1 MRSQGCPGDELGL
14 LKCCALASCKTL
26 ASSKPTKVKSPAAVC
41 FYNTTGSLQPKRI
54 PAACHKRGR
63 RVPEL
68 CSSQNPRALP
78 NAAMRLR
85 RALLCL
91 LLRYYIRADDLDEE
105 DLFDLD
111 GEGDYEDPESYIE
124 YDQALYYDGP
134 DDYYDGIE
142 QFNMEDMADYPGEVS
157 PELLEKIFGEN
168 PASGD
173 ELDALFEELGLG
185 PEGVLYADDGY
196 GEAFFDD
203 EHPDQHKSTVKLVEP
218 ELGDVEEGLYE
229 RFGEGEDEL

>member
-1 MRSQGCPGDELGL
+1 MSLHLYASPKAASRAKAVCQSSQTLQNQGALLQPEHRDAMRS
-14 LKCCALASCKTL
+14 
-26 ASSKPTKVKSPAAVC
+26 
-41 FYNTTGSLQPKRI
+41 
-54 PAACHKRGR
+54 
-63 RVPEL
+63 
-68 CSSQNPRALP
+68 
-78 NAAMRLR
+78 LR
-85 RALLCL
+85 RAFLVL
-91 LLRYYIRADDLDEE
+91 LLRRCAADDLDEE

-196 GEAFFDD
+196 GEAFYDD

>member
-1 MRSQGCPGDELGL
+1 MRS
-14 LKCCALASCKTL
+14 
-26 ASSKPTKVKSPAAVC
+26 
-41 FYNTTGSLQPKRI
+41 
-54 PAACHKRGR
+54 
-63 RVPEL
+63 
-68 CSSQNPRALP
+68 
-78 NAAMRLR
+78 LR
-85 RALLCL
+85 RACLCL

-173 ELDALFEELGLG
+173 ELDALFEELGWAPRASCTRTMATARRSSTTSTPTSTSPPSNSSSPSWG
-185 PEGVLYADDGY
+185 MSRRASTSGSGRARTSFNVVLA
-196 GEAFFDD
+196 
-203 EHPDQHKSTVKLVEP
+203 
-218 ELGDVEEGLYE
+218 
-229 RFGEGEDEL
+229 

>member
-1 MRSQGCPGDELGL
+1 M
-14 LKCCALASCKTL
+14 
-26 ASSKPTKVKSPAAVC
+26 
-41 FYNTTGSLQPKRI
+41 
-54 PAACHKRGR
+54 
-63 RVPEL
+63 
-68 CSSQNPRALP
+68 
-78 NAAMRLR
+78 
-85 RALLCL
+85 
-91 LLRYYIRADDLDEE
+91 LRYYIRADDLDEE

-173 ELDALFEELGLG
+173 ELDALFEESGLAVAAFPSFHTGRICVVLISESIHWVFIFRIGHLGERCRFGCSGLTLVAFRAVVG
-185 PEGVLYADDGY
+185 AFSIVAFSEWIHRFIASFLAGAVL
-196 GEAFFDD
+196 
-203 EHPDQHKSTVKLVEP
+203 T
-218 ELGDVEEGLYE
+218 E
-229 RFGEGEDEL
+229 RFTFTTVMAFL

>member
-1 MRSQGCPGDELGL
+1 MRS
-14 LKCCALASCKTL
+14 
-26 ASSKPTKVKSPAAVC
+26 
-41 FYNTTGSLQPKRI
+41 
-54 PAACHKRGR
+54 
-63 RVPEL
+63 
-68 CSSQNPRALP
+68 
-78 NAAMRLR
+78 LR
-85 RALLCL
+85 RAFLVL
-91 LLRYYIRADDLDEE
+91 LLRRCAADDLDEE

-142 QFNMEDMADYPGEVS
+142 QFNLEDMADYPGEVS

-196 GEAFFDD
+196 GEAFYDD

>member
-1 MRSQGCPGDELGL
+1 
-14 LKCCALASCKTL
+14 
-26 ASSKPTKVKSPAAVC
+26 
-41 FYNTTGSLQPKRI
+41 
-54 PAACHKRGR
+54 
-63 RVPEL
+63 
-68 CSSQNPRALP
+68 
-78 NAAMRLR
+78 MRLR

-157 PELLEKIFGEN
+157 PELLEKICGELG
-168 PASGD
+168 PG
-173 ELDALFEELGLG
+173 DALCACFACRRLRDAVQAAG
-185 PEGVLYADDGY
+185 DG
-196 GEAFFDD
+196 G
-203 EHPDQHKSTVKLVEP
+203 
-218 ELGDVEEGLYE
+218 
-229 RFGEGEDEL
+229 

>member
-1 MRSQGCPGDELGL
+1 MVLQFLSYLTGD
-14 LKCCALASCKTL
+14 ADPSSTSAA
-26 ASSKPTKVKSPAAVC
+26 ASSS
-41 FYNTTGSLQPKRI
+41 
-54 PAACHKRGR
+54 
-63 RVPEL
+63 
-68 CSSQNPRALP
+68 
-78 NAAMRLR
+78 
-85 RALLCL
+85 
-91 LLRYYIRADDLDEE
+91 DDLDEE

-173 ELDALFEELGLG
+173 ELDALYAANEEWLSQ
-185 PEGVLYADDGY
+185 P
-196 GEAFFDD
+196 
-203 EHPDQHKSTVKLVEP
+203 Q
-218 ELGDVEEGLYE
+218 
-229 RFGEGEDEL
+229 

>member
-1 MRSQGCPGDELGL
+1 MWSQSCLGEEYAL
-14 LKCCALASCKTL
+14 LEDCTLAYCKTL
-26 ASSKPTKVKSPAAVC
+26 ASSKPTEVKSPAAVC
-41 FYNTTGSLQPKRI
+41 FYNTTGSFQPKRI

>member
-1 MRSQGCPGDELGL
+1 MRL
-14 LKCCALASCKTL
+14 
-26 ASSKPTKVKSPAAVC
+26 
-41 FYNTTGSLQPKRI
+41 NTTAGFIALIRI
-54 PAACHKRGR
+54 SEACVTRSR
-63 RVPEL
+63 SVPEL
-68 CSSQNPRALP
+68 ADAPKTQVLSCSRTRRDA
-78 NAAMRLR
+78 NAIREANATRRNRREEAMRSLR
-85 RALLCL
+85 RACLCL
-91 LLRYYIRADDLDEE
+91 LLRIAIADDLDEE

-196 GEAFFDD
+196 GEAFYDD

>member
-1 MRSQGCPGDELGL
+1 MRS
-14 LKCCALASCKTL
+14 
-26 ASSKPTKVKSPAAVC
+26 
-41 FYNTTGSLQPKRI
+41 
-54 PAACHKRGR
+54 
-63 RVPEL
+63 
-68 CSSQNPRALP
+68 
-78 NAAMRLR
+78 LR
-85 RALLCL
+85 RACLCL
-91 LLRYYIRADDLDEE
+91 LLRIAIADDLDEE

-111 GEGDYEDPESYIE
+111 GEGDYADPESYIE

-196 GEAFFDD
+196 GEAFYDD

>member
-1 MRSQGCPGDELGL
+1 MRS
-14 LKCCALASCKTL
+14 
-26 ASSKPTKVKSPAAVC
+26 
-41 FYNTTGSLQPKRI
+41 
-54 PAACHKRGR
+54 
-63 RVPEL
+63 
-68 CSSQNPRALP
+68 
-78 NAAMRLR
+78 LR
-85 RALLCL
+85 RAWLCL
-91 LLRYYIRADDLDEE
+91 LLRYYARADELDEE

-196 GEAFFDD
+196 GEAFYDD

>member
-1 MRSQGCPGDELGL
+1 MRS
-14 LKCCALASCKTL
+14 
-26 ASSKPTKVKSPAAVC
+26 
-41 FYNTTGSLQPKRI
+41 
-54 PAACHKRGR
+54 
-63 RVPEL
+63 
-68 CSSQNPRALP
+68 
-78 NAAMRLR
+78 LR
-85 RALLCL
+85 RACLCL
-91 LLRYYIRADDLDEE
+91 LLRYYVRADDLDEE

-111 GEGDYEDPESYIE
+111 GEGDYADPESYIE

-142 QFNMEDMADYPGEVS
+142 QFNLEDMADYPGEVS

-196 GEAFFDD
+196 GEAFYDD

>member
-1 MRSQGCPGDELGL
+1 M
-14 LKCCALASCKTL
+14 
-26 ASSKPTKVKSPAAVC
+26 SS
-41 FYNTTGSLQPKRI
+41 
-54 PAACHKRGR
+54 
-63 RVPEL
+63 
-68 CSSQNPRALP
+68 
-78 NAAMRLR
+78 LR
-85 RALLCL
+85 RACLCL

-218 ELGDVEEGLYE
+218 ELGDVEEGINQLEPASTTWYQD
-229 RFGEGEDEL
+229 RAVASTSWYQLVTADTNWQLVPVGTRWYRLILSDTT

>member
-1 MRSQGCPGDELGL
+1 M
-14 LKCCALASCKTL
+14 
-26 ASSKPTKVKSPAAVC
+26 SS
-41 FYNTTGSLQPKRI
+41 
-54 PAACHKRGR
+54 
-63 RVPEL
+63 
-68 CSSQNPRALP
+68 
-78 NAAMRLR
+78 LR
-85 RALLCL
+85 RACLCL
-91 LLRYYIRADDLDEE
+91 LLRYYVRADDLDEE

-142 QFNMEDMADYPGEVS
+142 TFNMEDMADYPGEVS